1 MEGESDKETGVHV
14 AHVSGLAEVGVAQR
28 TVFGDVIE
36 TFIVDLDVRE
46 KEKRERRE
54 TNNYSS

>member
-1 MEGESDKETGVHV
+1 MEGESDKEAGVHV
-14 AHVSGLAEVGVAQR
+14 AHVSGLAEVGVTQR